1 MDGNEKK
8 WENGHGTE
16 EARAE
21 ETQVEEMLRD
31 LTDDVQVPPSLEPEA
46 VEEMLLKRKREK
58 KRKSGG
64 RYWRKNAGIATAAC
78 LCLAVGIVAAVNFGG
93 LGNLVSGTADQAVS
107 GKNTAAENGSAQAG
121 GTEDGTVENM
131 VTAADYDEI
140 YDYIQEGVK
149 QQEKQARMFGSTGS
163 TNDGAVEYST
173 ESSAMM
179 DSGAAADTGNTGA
192 ATGDYSDTNVRE
204 EGVGEADVVKTD
216 GEYLYLVAR
225 GKVRIV
231 DIRSDEMD
239 ELAEIGVDEDS
250 EIREIY
256 VEDDRLAVLYYRAE
270 YDDGETGYD
279 GYFRNFTCTDVYD
292 ISDPTAPEK
301 LSTISQSGTYNTM
314 RARDGYLY
322 VLSDFY
328 ADTAAPRSGVDL
340 YVPEVQ
346 GGTLEASDIYMPQGG
361 TGNSYTVISA
371 FSLADPAEKTDGKAV
386 FGNSGICYVS
396 TDNIYITESY
406 YGLADVTQTSVRK
419 ISYHGGH
426 LEGVAQTKIDGTLNN
441 SFSIDEYNGYL
452 RLVTTVEPCDTGNAV
467 PIFGEGLFGSDSE
480 DVKSNSLHV
489 LDEDLEITGQITDLA
504 KEEQIYSARFM
515 GDTGY
520 FVTFKQ
526 VDPLFSVDLSDPAD
540 PRIIGELKIPGFSDY
555 LHPYG
560 GGRLLG
566 IGMDVDE
573 EGVTTEGVKVS
584 MFDIS
589 DPADVEEVAKYVLE
603 DMYGTD
609 VYDYRAVFVDVEK
622 NLFGFTAYGDTTE
635 YYMFSYDETEGFRE
649 VFSRELMSYGNVRG
663 LYAGERFYLVDGNT
677 VISYTLDGFEKI
689 DDIVL

>member
-1 MDGNEKK
+1 MDGKKK
-8 WENGHGTE
+8 WEDGNGTE

-21 ETQVEEMLRD
+21 EIQTEELLRD
-31 LTDDVQVPPSLEPEA
+31 LTDDIQVPPSLEPEA
-46 VEEMLLKRKREK
+46 VEELLRKRKREK

-64 RYWRKNAGIATAAC
+64 RHWRKTAGIAAAAC

-93 LGNLVSGTADQAVS
+93 LGNFISGTADQAAQEKSAAAQS
-107 GKNTAAENGSAQAG
+107 GAAQAG
-121 GTEDGTVENM
+121 GTEDGTVESM
-131 VTAADYDEI
+131 VAAADYDEI
-140 YDYIQEGVK
+140 YDYIREGVK
-149 QQEKQARMFGSTGS
+149 QQEKQARMFDSGSATGDS
-163 TNDGAVEYST
+163 AAAYSS
-173 ESSAMM
+173 EESAMM

-192 ATGDYSDTNVRE
+192 AAGDYSDTNVRE

-216 GEYLYLVAR
+216 GEYLYLAVR

-250 EIREIY
+250 GIREVY

-279 GYFRNFTCTDVYD
+279 GYFRNFTCTDIYD

-314 RARDGYLY
+314 RAKDGYLY

-328 ADTAAPRSGVDL
+328 ADTAAPRSGIDL

-346 GGTLEASDIYMPQGG
+346 GRMVDASDIYMPQGG

-419 ISYHGGH
+419 VSYHDGQ

-452 RLVTTVEPCDTGNAV
+452 RLVTTVEPCGTGNAV
-467 PIFGEGLFGSDSE
+467 PIFGDRLFGSDSE
-480 DVKSNSLHV
+480 DVKSNSLYV

-555 LHPYG
+555 LYPYG
-560 GGRLLG
+560 SGRLLG

-589 DPADVEEVAKYVLE
+589 DPADVEEVSKYVLE

-635 YYMFSYDETEGFRE
+635 YYVFTYDETEGFRE

>member
-396 TDNIYITESY
+396 TENIYITESY

-419 ISYHGGH
+419 ISYHDGQ
-426 LEGVAQTKIDGTLNN
+426 LEGVGQTKIDGTLNN

-467 PIFGEGLFGSDSE
+467 PILGDGLFRSDSE
-480 DVKSNSLHV
+480 DVKSNSLYV
-489 LDEDLEITGQITDLA
+489 LDEELEITGEITDLA

-515 GDTGY
+515 GDVGY

-526 VDPLFSVDLSDPAD
+526 VDPLFSVDLSDPTD

-560 GGRLLG
+560 SGRLLG

-589 DPADVEEVAKYVLE
+589 DPADVTEMSKYVLE